1 MEYLKQQTTELV
13 TINSEFPE
21 KSLRSVW
28 SSYDKNVHK
37 VVVPIT
43 TQSGITFTMSEITSV
58 EVYLKFAKGAYGP
71 FAGQVED
78 AEQKTVSFAVP
89 EEVRGQTGNVT
100 ISIMIKL
107 TGDRQIDLAQFKAVA
122 RLSKIDQDT
131 PAIQEFYVPL
141 FENLVESV
149 TTDLNADVA
158 LAKSKIDQAVTE
170 TQDIAQVEQGKIQE
184 ELPKIQTEL
193 STINADIEAQKEKFD
208 AASIYSK
215 AEVDSKVADLDSV
228 KADIIEVRDELL
240 DIKGFVGY
248 NDTDIYGVEVDMTNK
263 TFKRLAGSV
272 NRTPGTGFDM
282 IKAFGG
288 RKRCILTDGGVVIA
302 YYGEPGYTETGAL
315 LTAVTKG
322 TVTYPIGTKVQ
333 VMVEQPLFYYRV
345 SPIILD
351 PIADGKGHHLR
362 KGRYYVSDKP
372 KTGFKVHPAF
382 IVNGQV
388 KEKIYLSAFEG
399 SIYDTSANAYVLND
413 EQVAD
418 FSADLLSSIAGAKP
432 ASGLTQNLT
441 RENLRKLSQKRG
453 AGWQQAYAA
462 TIAATQLLFLIEY
475 NTFNWQTA
483 LGQGATQKTDDGT
496 TNMAEPTGGSSTLGN
511 KSGQVANLNGINIVS
526 YRGEENFFGNI
537 WKSIDGMNLMANGV
551 HALFIADH
559 DFAEKVSTGAY
570 KDAGF
575 TVARTRGYVSAFGYS
590 SEFDWLF
597 MTSESIGNSA
607 LPVGDYFWQNYT
619 ATDDGG
625 WRAVRLGAHW
635 YSGAYAGGFDWSVDD
650 WSANRSRYVSGR
662 LVYVA

>member
-1 MEYLKQQTTELV
+1 MAKLL
-13 TINSEFPE
+13 SG
-21 KSLRSVW
+21 RS
-28 SSYDKNVHK
+28 
-37 VVVPIT
+37 T
-43 TQSGITFTMSEITSV
+43 ATFTKMVTSSTVYQVNQLATLTSITGARQTSTVQAKPNNGATVSV
-58 EVYLKFAKGAYGP
+58 EAAFDNKGLATGYDVNTVALYATDPDEGEILYAVTTAKENGYMPADTGVSSTGLVVRFYTEVGN
-71 FAGQVED
+71 ASQVNMQVD
-78 AEQKTVSFAVP
+78 SASFATK
-89 EEVRGQTGNVT
+89 GD
-100 ISIMIKL
+100 IKEL
-107 TGDRQIDLAQFKAVA
+107 QNNI
-122 RLSKIDQDT
+122 
-131 PAIQEFYVPL
+131 
-141 FENLVESV
+141 ENL
-149 TTDLNADVA
+149 
-158 LAKSKIDQAVTE
+158 Q
-170 TQDIAQVEQGKIQE
+170 
-184 ELPKIQTEL
+184 
-193 STINADIEAQKEKFD
+193 
-208 AASIYSK
+208 
-215 AEVDSKVADLDSV
+215 
-228 KADIIEVRDELL
+228 
-240 DIKGFVGY
+240 GFVGY

-282 IKAFGG
+282 INAFGG
-288 RKRCILTDGGVVIA
+288 RKRCILTDGGVVLA

-351 PIADGKGHHLR
+351 PITDGKGYHLR

-432 ASGLTQNLT
+432 ASGLTQSLT

-475 NTFNWQTA
+475 NTFNWQTV

-496 TNMAEPTGGSSTLGN
+496 SNLAEPTGGSSTLGN
-511 KSGQVANLNGINIVS
+511 KSGQVANQNGINIVS

-537 WKSIDGMNLMANGV
+537 WKCIDGMNLMANGV

-570 KDAGF
+570 KDTGF
-575 TVARTRGYVSAFGYS
+575 TVAKTSGYVSAFGYS
-590 SEFDWLF
+590 YEFDWLF
-597 MTSESIGNSA
+597 MTSESVGNSV
-607 LPVGDYFWQNYT
+607 LPVGDYLWQNYT

-625 WRAVRLGAHW
+625 WRAVRLGAYW
-635 YSGAYAGGFDWSVDD
+635 TNGADAGGFYWNVGA
-650 WSANRSRYVSGR
+650 WSADRSRSFGGR

>member
-1 MEYLKQQTTELV
+1 MEFNQ
-13 TINSEFPE
+13 
-21 KSLRSVW
+21 SV
-28 SSYDKNVHK
+28 
-37 VVVPIT
+37 IT
-43 TQSGITFTMSEITSV
+43 NKGRTLMAKLLSGRATATFTKMSTSTTVYQVAQLAALTSV
-58 EVYLKFAKGAYGP
+58 TGVRQTSTVQAKPNNGA
-71 FAGQVED
+71 
-78 AEQKTVSFAVP
+78 TVSVEAAFDNKGLTSGYDVNTVALYATDPDEGEILYAVTTAKENGYMPADTGVSSTGLVVRFYTEVGNASQVNMQVDSASFATK
-89 EEVRGQTGNVT
+89 GD
-100 ISIMIKL
+100 IKEL
-107 TGDRQIDLAQFKAVA
+107 QNNI
-122 RLSKIDQDT
+122 
-131 PAIQEFYVPL
+131 
-141 FENLVESV
+141 ENL
-149 TTDLNADVA
+149 
-158 LAKSKIDQAVTE
+158 Q
-170 TQDIAQVEQGKIQE
+170 
-184 ELPKIQTEL
+184 
-193 STINADIEAQKEKFD
+193 
-208 AASIYSK
+208 
-215 AEVDSKVADLDSV
+215 
-228 KADIIEVRDELL
+228 
-240 DIKGFVGY
+240 GFVGY

-263 TFKRLAGSV
+263 TLKRLAGSV
-272 NRTPGTGFDM
+272 NRTPGTGFDT

-288 RKRCILTDGGVVIA
+288 RKRCILTDDGKVLA
-302 YYGEPGYTETGAL
+302 YYGETGYTETGAL
-315 LTAVTKG
+315 LTAITKG
-322 TVTYPIGTKVQ
+322 TVTYPVGTKVQ
-333 VMVEQPLFYYRV
+333 VMVEQPMFYYRV
-345 SPIILD
+345 TPLTLD
-351 PIADGKGHHLR
+351 PIIDGKGYHLR

-453 AGWQQAYAA
+453 MGWQQAYAA

-496 TNMAEPTGGSSTLGN
+496 TNMAEPTGGSATLGN
-511 KSGQVANLNGINIVS
+511 KSGQVANQNGINIIS

-575 TVARTRGYVSAFGYS
+575 TVAKTNGYVSAFGYS
-590 SEFDWLF
+590 YEFDWLF
-597 MTSESIGNSA
+597 MTSESVGNSA

-619 ATDDGG
+619 ATDDAG

-635 YSGAYAGGFDWSVDD
+635 YGGADAGGFAWNVIG
-650 WSANRSRYVSGR
+650 WSAYRDRSVGGR
-662 LVYVA
+662 LVYAAA